1 MVVSLIHANCKHE
14 IRYGV
19 VAISPRR
26 GWVLPERQLLTEGRL
41 FDFENIFV
49 ALLQQELRSRKLA
62 WRWTYFLSPE
72 AQRRLL
78 FDAMFGFGPDF

>member
-14 IRYGV
+14 IRYTV

-41 FDFENIFV
+41 LNFENIFA
-49 ALLQQELRSRKLA
+49 ALLQQGLKVEKPSIALDLPPQPRSSA
-62 WRWTYFLSPE
+62 TSFV
-72 AQRRLL
+72 
-78 FDAMFGFGPDF
+78 